1 MSDELDKRVVRMEF
15 DNSKFEK
22 NVKQSQETLKK
33 LDEQLEFKDGSKGIE
48 KVEASLSHFQIV
60 SFAVI
65 NRVTNKII
73 DLGVNFVKALSVD
86 NISAGWTKFGQK
98 TTSVATLAAQ
108 KIKIAGK
115 EIEDAG
121 EKMKVINDQL
131 DKLNFFSDETSYNF
145 TDMIDNIGKFTAAG
159 RSLDESVN
167 AMMGIAN
174 WAALSGQNA
183 SVASRAMYQLSQAL
197 GKGYVQ
203 LIDWRSIGTA
213 NMDTQEFR
221 ETVLQ
226 TAVDIGELTKAGN
239 EFITKTGKKFTLEQF
254 TESLSSK
261 WFTNDVL
268 LKTLSKYSSA
278 VQDVYEIASKEGIS
292 ATEVLEKYGDQFDKF
307 GIKAFKAAQEAR
319 TFTDVINAT
328 KDAVSTGWMTT
339 AEQIFGGYEDAKNL
353 WTELANELYGIFA
366 EGGNFRNEVL
376 NLWNTLEG
384 RKDIFGEHGSSNQGA
399 FWNIYDAIIAIKDLI
414 KDAWSGVFNSS
425 DFTSE
430 TERAQDLASK
440 LKEITSQI
448 REITSRVLNNIRNN
462 IELKAVLSGLAN
474 TVGIL
479 VSLLKAAYFAISP
492 IVYAAKDLAKYLFNR
507 IAAFGLNMKKV
518 QSVTENINRVAS
530 KLYYSISNIIEYIN
544 PTGILDSVI
553 DTLSGILQELSKFDI
568 INAIADWVKDFI
580 DAMKSAGGNSES
592 VQNILGGLAS
602 IIRVIGKLVIEVTK
616 IISKYVL
623 PIASIII
630 DTVSKVAGFLS
641 GLLVTILGFVGDFI
655 TQLSNLIL
663 GKSSEFGELGNDIK
677 NFVTDML
684 ARLKKLSPVLKSIV
698 SITKTFVDLILLL
711 PKAIDKLF
719 VNFTG
724 KTFGENIV
732 AFFDNLAKSISNLY
746 NKIQNGIGG
755 KGSNNLFDPIINL
768 ANGIK
773 SFLKGLWSI
782 LSGIISLTGTI
793 IGAVGKI
800 LSGIGSVLQDI
811 SKFANGVELKQTT
824 KALLTIVTILAT
836 ITAIGWIIY
845 SLFYGIKSLLAP
857 VQYVMENV
865 GDTIYNLGK
874 AMKNKSIADII
885 NSIGEFLKSI
895 AFLMLSLS
903 ASIAVIAAIP
913 ENGFIRGVVTIG
925 VFSVII
931 SALAITLTVLS
942 AKLKTLQLAQKT
954 LVKTAK
960 TFTGHSA
967 TQSYTTMSEVA
978 RVLMSIGLAIVEFAI
993 AVKIIASLNI
1003 NESWSAAGMLTLF
1016 MIAISVIAI
1025 ELVKHAPKEKDAKAL
1040 AKNTSVLKKMIKL
1053 IGTMAF
1059 SLMIISKSIAKLAS
1073 VDTTKMW
1080 NAFAAMGLTIVL
1092 ISAFVIELAK
1102 VSKTKKG
1109 ESTANFKGVA
1119 SIFLAI
1125 SVLALSILKFVKN
1138 VSGMDEGKLWYGIG
1152 VLSAI
1157 LTILAVFV
1165 GLIELVTVLTSKL
1178 NKKGSKLEGLVTVTY
1193 TQYDGIAAMFAS
1205 MSVLL
1210 LSISSTLSILSNIG
1224 DHAKLWSSVGAIST
1238 LLIAFAAMIAI
1249 ISKFSTAQKT
1259 LEQSLDKTKSN
1270 KLGKKFKGAF
1280 NKSTNGTDWSGVTG
1294 FILGMSSALLIISG
1308 ALSKMDKLDPD
1319 KMKSSVL
1326 AIIVLMGAFV
1336 VAIKSMVNVSDKSK
1350 NFKAKELNKL
1360 MIVMSIV
1367 LWSIAGVISVLGKM
1381 DIATVWSS
1389 VGAIVLI
1396 LDTLAVVIS
1405 IISKFGTSGKKAEA
1419 NMAQL
1424 VILTFSMVMFVN
1436 ALSTLKDVPW
1446 QTILAA
1452 SGGLIAVL
1460 MAIAGVITI
1469 ISKFG
1474 TSGKK
1479 AEANMAQLA
1488 ILTGTMTLFMLSLST
1503 LKDIPWQTI
1512 LAASGGLIAV
1522 LMAITGVIAIISKFG
1537 TSGKKAKS
1545 NMAQLAILTGT
1556 MTLFM
1561 LSLSTLKDI
1570 PWQTI
1575 LAAAG
1580 AVSVVLYALVGAVA
1594 LMSMIKVEPT
1604 SMLAFAAAI
1613 LVLSASLIP
1622 FAVAM
1627 QLLQIVGWSSIGKGA
1642 IILAGGLTLLVA
1654 AAKIMGPAVVNLLAV
1669 SAAVIMLGAGLLMA
1683 SMALTGFAAN
1693 LGISMEE
1700 IVANSELIGTAL
1712 QNIGPMLVDALFSGF
1727 IELFSKLGELI
1738 PKIENIVIELINSL
1752 VNIFSNE
1759 ATLKLPESIMTLVDS
1774 CIEALNN
1781 RIPKILESVKNIA
1794 KTILQW
1800 LKDNIVWIAND
1811 TITVL
1816 LKIIDT
1822 ITSRMDEI
1830 TTSLVNFLTKLT
1842 KDLFDKIWP
1851 VIKLIVDKII
1861 EILPE
1866 LFKQLL
1872 NLVTVVSKFVL
1883 VFIGY
1888 VIKMVIASL
1897 GTLAKLMFDLLAGI
1911 ILLVVEVFKGLTRV
1925 IFAALR
1931 YMAYTVVDLIG
1942 DVLEALLK
1950 DIPTFVKSIGGKII
1964 AAVLSTLSD
1973 MVRDIPILKVLS
1985 GPLDDA
1991 AKNLSNNAR
2000 LNTEGIL
2007 QNVYDELDSARRGIS
2022 GVVTNITSRVGEDVT
2037 QGISDINA
2045 AMASSMEELTG
2056 TAKKGG
2062 ENAGNATSEG
2072 YRDALEI
2079 HSPSKVFARLGG
2091 YVVDGL
2097 TNGLNDNTGAIRN
2110 SAISMMNDTVTAAKS
2125 VIDNANMD
2133 DDIVIRPVMDLSNIQ
2148 SGVSNISSLMSN
2160 VNGTEVSMSG
2170 RLASSIT
2177 KDNKRASKHA
2187 SENKNGTIINNGGD
2201 TYNPTF
2207 NITSNDPEAVAREVD
2222 IRMQRMRMQS
2232 SLAKGG
2238 AR

>member
-60 SFAVI
+60 AFAVI

-115 EIEDAG
+115 EIEDTG

-203 LIDWRSIGTA
+203 LIDWRSVGTA

-448 REITSRVLNNIRNN
+448 RDITSKVLNNIRNN
-462 IELKAVLSGLAN
+462 IELKAVLSGLTN

-530 KLYYSISNIIEYIN
+530 KLYYSISNIVEYIN

-568 INAIADWVKDFI
+568 INAIANWVKDFI
-580 DAMKSAGGNSES
+580 DAMKSAGGTSES

-663 GKSSEFGELGNDIK
+663 GKSSEFGELGDDIK
-677 NFVTDML
+677 NFATDML

-732 AFFDNLAKSISNLY
+732 AFFDNLSKSISNLY
-746 NKIQNGIGG
+746 NKIQNGISG

-768 ANGIK
+768 ANGI
-773 SFLKGLWSI
+773 SSLLKGLWSI

-800 LSGIGSVLQDI
+800 LSGIGGVLQDI

-874 AMKNKSIADII
+874 AMRNKSIADII

-895 AFLMLSLS
+895 AFLMLSFS
-903 ASIAVIAAIP
+903 ASIAIIAAIP
-913 ENGFIRGVVTIG
+913 ADGFTRGVTTISIFA
-925 VFSVII
+925 VFI

-942 AKLKTLQLAQKT
+942 AKLKTLQIAQKT

-960 TFTGHSA
+960 TFTGHSY
-967 TQSYTTMSEVA
+967 TQSYTTISEVA

-1003 NESWSAAGMLTLF
+1003 TEAWSAAGMLTLF

-1025 ELVKHAPKEKDAKAL
+1025 ELVKHAPKEKDAKAM

-1059 SLMIISKSIAKLAS
+1059 SLMIISKSISKLAS
-1073 VDTTKMW
+1073 VDTMKMW
-1080 NAFAAMGLTIVL
+1080 NAFAAMGLIIVL
-1092 ISAFVIELAK
+1092 ISVFVIALAK

-1109 ESTANFKGVA
+1109 EGAPNFKGVA

-1125 SVLALSILKFVKN
+1125 SVLALSILTFVKN

-1210 LSISSTLSILSNIG
+1210 LSIASTLSILSNIG

-1249 ISKFSTAQKT
+1249 ISKFSIAQKT

-1280 NKSTNGTDWSGVTG
+1280 NKSTNGTDWSGITG

-1319 KMKSSVL
+1319 KMKTSVL

-1336 VAIKSMVNVSDKSK
+1336 FAIKSMVKLSDKSK

-1360 MIVMSIV
+1360 MIIMSMV
-1367 LWSIAGVISVLGKM
+1367 LWSIAGVIATLGKM
-1381 DIATVWSS
+1381 DITTVWSS
-1389 VGAIVLI
+1389 VGAVVLI
-1396 LDTLAVVIS
+1396 LGALAGVIS
-1405 IISKFGTSGKKAEA
+1405 LISKFGTSGKKAEA

-1436 ALSTLKDVPW
+1436 ALSNLKEVSW

-1460 MAIAGVITI
+1460 MAIAGVI
-1469 ISKFG
+1469 
-1474 TSGKK
+1474 
-1479 AEANMAQLA
+1479 
-1488 ILTGTMTLFMLSLST
+1488 
-1503 LKDIPWQTI
+1503 
-1512 LAASGGLIAV
+1512 
-1522 LMAITGVIAIISKFG
+1522 AIISKFG
-1537 TSGKKAKS
+1537 TSGKKANA

-1622 FAVAM
+1622 LAIAM
-1627 QLLQIVGWSSIGKGA
+1627 QLLQTVGWSSIGKGA

-1669 SAAVIMLGAGLLMA
+1669 SAAVVMLGAGLLMA
-1683 SMALTGFAAN
+1683 SMALTGFSAN

-1700 IVANSELIGTAL
+1700 IVANSELIGAAL

-1759 ATLKLPESIMTLVDS
+1759 ATLKLPESIMMLVDS

-1781 RIPKILESVKNIA
+1781 RMPKILESVKNIA

-1800 LKDNIVWIAND
+1800 LKDNIAWIAND

-1816 LKIIDT
+1816 LKIVDT

-1842 KDLFDKIWP
+1842 IALFDKIWP

-1866 LFKQLL
+1866 LSKQLL
-1872 NLVTVVSKFVL
+1872 KLVTVVSKFVL

-2097 TNGLNDNTGAIRN
+2097 TNGLNDNTGAVRN

-2160 VNGTEVSMSG
+2160 VNGTKVSMSG

-2177 KDNKRASKHA
+2177 KDNKRASKRA
-2187 SENKNGTIINNGGD
+2187 SESNSGTTINNGGD

>member
-60 SFAVI
+60 AFAVI

-73 DLGVNFVKALSVD
+73 DLGANFVKALSVD

-319 TFTDVINAT
+319 TLTDVINST

-530 KLYYSISNIIEYIN
+530 KLYYSISNIVEYIN
-544 PTGILDSVI
+544 PTVILDSVI

-684 ARLKKLSPVLKSIV
+684 SRLKKLSPVLKSIV

-724 KTFGENIV
+724 KTFGENII
-732 AFFDNLAKSISNLY
+732 AFFDNLSKSISNLY

-755 KGSNNLFDPIINL
+755 KGSDNLFDPIINL
-768 ANGIK
+768 ANGI
-773 SFLKGLWSI
+773 SNFLKGIWSI

-800 LSGIGSVLQDI
+800 LSGIGGVLQDI

-857 VQYVMENV
+857 VQYVMESV

-885 NSIGEFLKSI
+885 NSVGEFLKSI

-913 ENGFIRGVVTIG
+913 ENGFTRGVTTIALFV
-925 VFSVII
+925 VFI
-931 SALAITLTVLS
+931 SALAVTLTVLS
-942 AKLKTLQLAQKT
+942 AKLKTLQFAQKT

-967 TQSYTTMSEVA
+967 TQSYTTISEVA

-1003 NESWSAAGMLTLF
+1003 TESWSAAGMLALF
-1016 MIAISVIAI
+1016 MIAISIIAI

-1080 NAFAAMGLTIVL
+1080 SAFGVMALTIVL
-1092 ISAFVIELAK
+1092 ISVFVIALAK

-1109 ESTANFKGVA
+1109 EGAVNFKGVA

-1210 LSISSTLSILSNIG
+1210 LSIASTLSILSNIG

-1249 ISKFSTAQKT
+1249 ISKFSIAQKT

-1280 NKSTNGTDWSGVTG
+1280 NKSTNGTDWSGITG

-1319 KMKSSVL
+1319 KMKSSVI

-1336 VAIKSMVNVSDKSK
+1336 IAIKSMVKLSDKSK

-1360 MIVMSIV
+1360 MIVMSMV

-1381 DIATVWSS
+1381 DITTVWSS
-1389 VGAIVLI
+1389 VGAVVLI
-1396 LDTLAVVIS
+1396 LGALATVIS
-1405 IISKFGTSGKKAEA
+1405 VISKFGTSGKKAEA

-1436 ALSTLKDVPW
+1436 ALSNLEDISW

-1460 MAIAGVITI
+1460 MTLAGVISI

-1479 AEANMAQLA
+1479 ANANMAQLA

-1512 LAASGGLIAV
+1512 LS
-1522 LMAITGVIAIISKFG
+1522 
-1537 TSGKKAKS
+1537 
-1545 NMAQLAILTGT
+1545 
-1556 MTLFM
+1556 
-1561 LSLSTLKDI
+1561 
-1570 PWQTI
+1570 
-1575 LAAAG
+1575 AAG
-1580 AVSVVLYALVGAVA
+1580 AVTVVLYALVGAVA

-1622 FAVAM
+1622 LAVAM
-1627 QLLQIVGWSSIGKGA
+1627 QLLQMIGWSSIGKGA
-1642 IILAGGLTLLVA
+1642 VILAGGLTLLVA

-1693 LGISMEE
+1693 IGISMEE
-1700 IVANSELIGTAL
+1700 IVANSELIGAAL

-1727 IELFSKLGELI
+1727 IELFSKLSELI
-1738 PKIENIVIELINSL
+1738 PQIENIVIELINSL
-1752 VNIFSNE
+1752 VNILSNE

-1774 CIEALNN
+1774 CIEALDN
-1781 RIPKILESVKNIA
+1781 RMPKILESVKNIA

-1816 LKIIDT
+1816 LKIVDT

-1830 TTSLVNFLTKLT
+1830 TTSLVNFLKKLT
-1842 KDLFDKIWP
+1842 KDLFDKIGP

-1866 LFKQLL
+1866 LSKQLL
-1872 NLVTVVSKFVL
+1872 RLVTVVGQFVL

-1897 GTLAKLMFDLLAGI
+1897 GTLAKLMLDLLAGI

-2097 TNGLNDNTGAIRN
+2097 TNGLNDNTGSIRN

-2160 VNGTEVSMSG
+2160 VNGTEMSMTG
-2170 RLASSIT
+2170 KLASSIT
-2177 KDNKRASKHA
+2177 KDNKRASKRA
-2187 SENKNGTIINNGGD
+2187 SESNSGTTINNGGD
-2201 TYNPTF
+2201 TYNPIF

>member
-60 SFAVI
+60 AFAVI

-73 DLGVNFVKALSVD
+73 DLGANFVKALSVD

-115 EIEDAG
+115 EIEDTG

-530 KLYYSISNIIEYIN
+530 KLYYSINNIVEYIN

-663 GKSSEFGELGNDIK
+663 GKSSEFGELGDNIK

-698 SITKTFVDLILLL
+698 DITKTFVDLILLL

-768 ANGIK
+768 ANGIS

-782 LSGIISLTGTI
+782 LSGIMSLTGTI

-800 LSGIGSVLQDI
+800 LSGIGGVLQDI

-885 NSIGEFLKSI
+885 NSIGDFLKSI

-913 ENGFIRGVVTIG
+913 ENGFTRGVITIG

-1003 NESWSAAGMLTLF
+1003 TESWSAAGMLTLF

-1073 VDTTKMW
+1073 VDTMKMW
-1080 NAFAAMGLTIVL
+1080 NAFAAMGLIIVL
-1092 ISAFVIELAK
+1092 ISAFVIGLAK

-1109 ESTANFKGVA
+1109 EGAANFKGVA

-1224 DHAKLWSSVGAIST
+1224 DHGKLWSSVGAISA

-1294 FILGMSSALLIISG
+1294 FILGMSSALLIISS

-1319 KMKSSVL
+1319 KMKSSVI

-1336 VAIKSMVNVSDKSK
+1336 IAIKSMVKLSDKSK

-1360 MIVMSIV
+1360 MIVMSMV

-1381 DIATVWSS
+1381 DITTVWSS
-1389 VGAIVLI
+1389 VGAVVLI
-1396 LDTLAVVIS
+1396 LGALATVIS

-1436 ALSTLKDVPW
+1436 ALSNLKEVSW

-1460 MAIAGVITI
+1460 MAIAGVI
-1469 ISKFG
+1469 
-1474 TSGKK
+1474 
-1479 AEANMAQLA
+1479 
-1488 ILTGTMTLFMLSLST
+1488 
-1503 LKDIPWQTI
+1503 
-1512 LAASGGLIAV
+1512 
-1522 LMAITGVIAIISKFG
+1522 AIISKFG
-1537 TSGKKAKS
+1537 TSGKKAQS

-1580 AVSVVLYALVGAVA
+1580 AVTVVLYALVGAVA

-1622 FAVAM
+1622 LAVAM
-1627 QLLQIVGWSSIGKGA
+1627 QLLQMIGWSSIGKGA
-1642 IILAGGLTLLVA
+1642 VILAGGLTLLVA

-1669 SAAVIMLGAGLLMA
+1669 SAAVIMLGSGLLMA
-1683 SMALTGFAAN
+1683 AIALTGFAAN

-1700 IVANSELIGTAL
+1700 IVANSELIGAAL
-1712 QNIGPMLVDALFSGF
+1712 QNIGPMLVDALFNGF
-1727 IELFSKLGELI
+1727 IELFNKLGELI
-1738 PKIENIVIELINSL
+1738 PQIENVVIELINSL
-1752 VNIFSNE
+1752 VNIFSND
-1759 ATLKLPESIMTLVDS
+1759 ATLKLPESIMTLIDS
-1774 CIEALNN
+1774 CIEALDN
-1781 RIPKILESVKNIA
+1781 RMPKILESVKNIA

-1830 TTSLVNFLTKLT
+1830 TTSLVNFLKKLT
-1842 KDLFDKIWP
+1842 KDLFDKIGP

-1861 EILPE
+1861 ENLPE
-1866 LFKQLL
+1866 LSKQLL
-1872 NLVTVVSKFVL
+1872 RLVTVVGQFVL

-1897 GTLAKLMFDLLAGI
+1897 GTLAKLMLDLLAGI
-1911 ILLVVEVFKGLTRV
+1911 ILLAVEVFKGLTRV

-2045 AMASSMEELTG
+2045 AMVSSMEELTG

-2097 TNGLNDNTGAIRN
+2097 TNGLNDNTGAVRN

-2160 VNGTEVSMSG
+2160 VNGTEMSMTG
-2170 RLASSIT
+2170 KLASSIT
-2177 KDNKRASKHA
+2177 RDNKRASKRA

>member
-60 SFAVI
+60 AFAVI

-800 LSGIGSVLQDI
+800 LSGIGGVLQDI

-993 AVKIIASLNI
+993 AVKIIASLNMT
-1003 NESWSAAGMLTLF
+1003 ESWSAAGMLTLF

-1102 VSKTKKG
+1102 VSKSKKG

-1336 VAIKSMVNVSDKSK
+1336 IAIKSMVKVSDNSK

-1360 MIVMSIV
+1360 MIVMSMV
-1367 LWSIAGVISVLGKM
+1367 LWSIAGVISILGKM

-1479 AEANMAQLA
+1479 AEA
-1488 ILTGTMTLFMLSLST
+1488 
-1503 LKDIPWQTI
+1503 
-1512 LAASGGLIAV
+1512 
-1522 LMAITGVIAIISKFG
+1522 
-1537 TSGKKAKS
+1537 

-1781 RIPKILESVKNIA
+1781 RMPKILESVKNIA

-1830 TTSLVNFLTKLT
+1830 TNSLVNFLTKLT
-1842 KDLFDKIWP
+1842 IALFDKIGP

-1861 EILPE
+1861 EMLPE

-1872 NLVTVVSKFVL
+1872 RLVTVVSKFVL

-1897 GTLAKLMFDLLAGI
+1897 GTLAKLIFDLLAGI
-1911 ILLVVEVFKGLTRV
+1911 ILLVVEVFKGLTRI

-1931 YMAYTVVDLIG
+1931 YMAYTIVDLIG

-2097 TNGLNDNTGAIRN
+2097 TNGLNDNTGAVRN

>member
-60 SFAVI
+60 AFTVI
-65 NRVTNKII
+65 NRITNKII
-73 DLGVNFVKALSVD
+73 DLGTNFVKALSVD

-108 KIKIAGK
+108 KIKMSGK
-115 EIEDAG
+115 VIEDTSK
-121 EKMKVINDQL
+121 KMEVINDQL

-530 KLYYSISNIIEYIN
+530 KLYYSISNIVEYIN

-553 DTLSGILQELSKFDI
+553 DTLSVILQELSKFDI
-568 INAIADWVKDFI
+568 INAISDWVKDFI
-580 DAMKSAGGNSES
+580 DAMKSAGGTSES

-663 GKSSEFGELGNDIK
+663 GKSSEFGELGDDIK
-677 NFVTDML
+677 NFATDML

-755 KGSNNLFDPIINL
+755 KGSDNLFDPIINL
-768 ANGIK
+768 ANGIS
-773 SFLKGLWSI
+773 SFLKGIWSI

-800 LSGIGSVLQDI
+800 LSGIGGVLQDI

-895 AFLMLSLS
+895 AFLMLSFS
-903 ASIAVIAAIP
+903 ASIAIIAAIP
-913 ENGFIRGVVTIG
+913 VDGFTRGVTTISIFA
-925 VFSVII
+925 VFI

-942 AKLKTLQLAQKT
+942 AKLKTLQIAQKT

-960 TFTGHSA
+960 TFTGHSS
-967 TQSYTTMSEVA
+967 TQSYTTISEVA

-1003 NESWSAAGMLTLF
+1003 TEAWSAAGMLTLF
-1016 MIAISVIAI
+1016 MIAVSVIAI

-1080 NAFAAMGLTIVL
+1080 SAFGVMALTIVL
-1092 ISAFVIELAK
+1092 ISGFVIALAK

-1109 ESTANFKGVA
+1109 ESAPNFKGVA

-1125 SVLALSILKFVKN
+1125 SVLALSIFTFVKN

-1249 ISKFSTAQKT
+1249 ISKFSIAQKT

-1280 NKSTNGTDWSGVTG
+1280 NKSTNGTDWSGITG

-1319 KMKSSVL
+1319 KMKTSVL

-1336 VAIKSMVNVSDKSK
+1336 IAIKSMVKLSDKSK

-1360 MIVMSIV
+1360 MIVMSMV

-1389 VGAIVLI
+1389 VGAVVLI
-1396 LDTLAVVIS
+1396 LDALAVVIS

-1424 VILTFSMVMFVN
+1424 VILTVSIVMFVN
-1436 ALSTLKDVPW
+1436 ALSTLKDV
-1446 QTILAA
+1446 
-1452 SGGLIAVL
+1452 S
-1460 MAIAGVITI
+1460 
-1469 ISKFG
+1469 
-1474 TSGKK
+1474 
-1479 AEANMAQLA
+1479 
-1488 ILTGTMTLFMLSLST
+1488 
-1503 LKDIPWQTI
+1503 WQTI

-1537 TSGKKAKS
+1537 TSGKKAES

-1712 QNIGPMLVDALFSGF
+1712 QNIGPMLVDALFNGF
-1727 IELFSKLGELI
+1727 IELFNKLGELI
-1738 PKIENIVIELINSL
+1738 PQIENIVIELINYL

-1759 ATLKLPESIMTLVDS
+1759 ATLKLPESIMTLIDS

-1781 RIPKILESVKNIA
+1781 RMPKILESVKNIA
-1794 KTILQW
+1794 KTVLQW

-1830 TTSLVNFLTKLT
+1830 TNSLVNFLTKLT
-1842 KDLFDKIWP
+1842 IALFDKIGP

-1866 LFKQLL
+1866 LSKQLL

-2097 TNGLNDNTGAIRN
+2097 TNGLNDNTGAVRN

>member
-60 SFAVI
+60 AFAVI

-292 ATEVLEKYGDQFDKF
+292 ASEVLEKYGDQFDKF

-530 KLYYSISNIIEYIN
+530 KLYYSISNIVEYIN

-698 SITKTFVDLILLL
+698 SITKTFVDLIMLL

-768 ANGIK
+768 ANGIS

-800 LSGIGSVLQDI
+800 LSGIGGVLQDI

-885 NSIGEFLKSI
+885 NSIGDFLKSI

-913 ENGFIRGVVTIG
+913 ENGFTRGVTTISIFT
-925 VFSVII
+925 VFI

-942 AKLKTLQLAQKT
+942 AKLKTLQIAQKT

-967 TQSYTTMSEVA
+967 TQSYTTISEVA

-1003 NESWSAAGMLTLF
+1003 TESWSAAGMLTLF
-1016 MIAISVIAI
+1016 MIAVSVIAI

-1073 VDTTKMW
+1073 VDTMKMW
-1080 NAFAAMGLTIVL
+1080 NAFAAMGLIIVL
-1092 ISAFVIELAK
+1092 ISAFVIGLAK

-1109 ESTANFKGVA
+1109 EGAANFKGVA

-1224 DHAKLWSSVGAIST
+1224 DHGKLWSSVGAISA

-1249 ISKFSTAQKT
+1249 ISKFSIAQKT

-1319 KMKSSVL
+1319 KMKSSVI

-1336 VAIKSMVNVSDKSK
+1336 IAIKSMVKLSDKSK

-1360 MIVMSIV
+1360 MIVMSMV

-1381 DIATVWSS
+1381 DITTVWSS
-1389 VGAIVLI
+1389 VGAVVLI
-1396 LDTLAVVIS
+1396 LGALATVIS
-1405 IISKFGTSGKKAEA
+1405 VISKFGTSGKKAEA

-1436 ALSTLKDVPW
+1436 ALSNLEDISW

-1460 MAIAGVITI
+1460 MAIAGVI
-1469 ISKFG
+1469 
-1474 TSGKK
+1474 
-1479 AEANMAQLA
+1479 
-1488 ILTGTMTLFMLSLST
+1488 
-1503 LKDIPWQTI
+1503 
-1512 LAASGGLIAV
+1512 
-1522 LMAITGVIAIISKFG
+1522 AIISKFG
-1537 TSGKKAKS
+1537 TSGKKANA

-1604 SMLAFAAAI
+1604 SMLAFAASI
-1613 LVLSASLIP
+1613 LILSASLIP
-1622 FAVAM
+1622 LAVAM
-1627 QLLQIVGWSSIGKGA
+1627 QLLQMIGWSSIGKGA
-1642 IILAGGLTLLVA
+1642 VILAGGLTLLVA

-1700 IVANSELIGTAL
+1700 IVANSELIGAAL

-1727 IELFSKLGELI
+1727 IELFNKLGELI
-1738 PKIENIVIELINSL
+1738 PQIENIVIELINSL
-1752 VNIFSNE
+1752 DNILSNE
-1759 ATLKLPESIMTLVDS
+1759 ATLKLPESIMTLIDS

-1781 RIPKILESVKNIA
+1781 RMPKILESVKNIA

-1800 LKDNIVWIAND
+1800 LKDNIVWITND
-1811 TITVL
+1811 IITVL

-1830 TTSLVNFLTKLT
+1830 TTSLVNFLKKLT
-1842 KDLFDKIWP
+1842 KDLFDKIGP

-1861 EILPE
+1861 ENLPE
-1866 LFKQLL
+1866 LSKQLL
-1872 NLVTVVSKFVL
+1872 RLVTVVGQFVL
-1883 VFIGY
+1883 LFIGY

-1897 GTLAKLMFDLLAGI
+1897 GTLAKLMLDLLAGI
-1911 ILLVVEVFKGLTRV
+1911 ILLAVEVFKGLTRV

-2097 TNGLNDNTGAIRN
+2097 TNGLNDNTGAVRN

-2160 VNGTEVSMSG
+2160 VNGTKVSMSG

-2177 KDNKRASKHA
+2177 KDNKRASKRA
-2187 SENKNGTIINNGGD
+2187 SESNSGTTINNGGD

>member
-60 SFAVI
+60 AFAVI

-115 EIEDAG
+115 EIEEAG

-479 VSLLKAAYFAISP
+479 VSLLKAVYFAISP

-518 QSVTENINRVAS
+518 QNVTENINRVAS
-530 KLYYSISNIIEYIN
+530 KLYYSISNIVEYIN

-580 DAMKSAGGNSES
+580 DAMKSARGTSES

-623 PIASIII
+623 PITSIII

-663 GKSSEFGELGNDIK
+663 GKSSEFGELGDDIK
-677 NFVTDML
+677 NFATDML
-684 ARLKKLSPVLKSIV
+684 SRLKKLSPVLKSIV
-698 SITKTFVDLILLL
+698 DITKTFVDLILLL

-755 KGSNNLFDPIINL
+755 KGSDNLFDPIINL
-768 ANGIK
+768 ANGIS

-925 VFSVII
+925 VFSAII

-1003 NESWSAAGMLTLF
+1003 TESWSAAGMLTLF

-1073 VDTTKMW
+1073 VDTMKMW

-1308 ALSKMDKLDPD
+1308 ALSKIDKLDPD

-1360 MIVMSIV
+1360 MIVMSMV

-1436 ALSTLKDVPW
+1436 ALSTLKDVSW

-1460 MAIAGVITI
+1460 MAIAGVIAI

-1479 AEANMAQLA
+1479 TNANMAQLA
-1488 ILTGTMTLFMLSLST
+1488 ILTGT
-1503 LKDIPWQTI
+1503 I
-1512 LAASGGLIAV
+1512 
-1522 LMAITGVIAIISKFG
+1522 
-1537 TSGKKAKS
+1537 
-1545 NMAQLAILTGT
+1545 
-1556 MTLFM
+1556 TLFM

-1627 QLLQIVGWSSIGKGA
+1627 QLLQIVEWSSIGKGA

-1738 PKIENIVIELINSL
+1738 PQIENIVIELINSL

-1781 RIPKILESVKNIA
+1781 RMPKILESVKNIA

-1830 TTSLVNFLTKLT
+1830 TNSLVKFLTKLT
-1842 KDLFDKIWP
+1842 IALFDKIWP

-1861 EILPE
+1861 EMLPE

-1872 NLVTVVSKFVL
+1872 SLVTVVSKFVL

-2097 TNGLNDNTGAIRN
+2097 TNGLNDNTGAVRN

>member
-60 SFAVI
+60 AFTVI
-65 NRVTNKII
+65 NRITNKII
-73 DLGVNFVKALSVD
+73 DLGANFVKALSVD

-414 KDAWSGVFNSS
+414 KDAWSSVFNSS

-530 KLYYSISNIIEYIN
+530 KLYYSISNIVEYIN

-568 INAIADWVKDFI
+568 INAITDWVKDFI
-580 DAMKSAGGNSES
+580 DAMKSAGGTSES

-630 DTVSKVAGFLS
+630 DTVSKVAGFIS

-663 GKSSEFGELGNDIK
+663 GKSSEFGELGDDIK

-755 KGSNNLFDPIINL
+755 KGSDNLFDPIINL
-768 ANGIK
+768 ANGIS

-885 NSIGEFLKSI
+885 NSIGDFLKSI

-903 ASIAVIAAIP
+903 ASIAIIAAIP

-967 TQSYTTMSEVA
+967 TQSYTTISEVA

-1073 VDTTKMW
+1073 VDTAKMW

-1092 ISAFVIELAK
+1092 ISAFVIGLAK

-1210 LSISSTLSILSNIG
+1210 LSITSTLSILSNIG
-1224 DHAKLWSSVGAIST
+1224 DHSKLWSSVGAISA

-1294 FILGMSSALLIISG
+1294 FILGMSSALLIISS

-1336 VAIKSMVNVSDKSK
+1336 VAIKSMVKLSDKSK

-1360 MIVMSIV
+1360 MIVMSMV

-1396 LDTLAVVIS
+1396 LDTLAAVIS

-1436 ALSTLKDVPW
+1436 ALSTLKDVSW

-1460 MAIAGVITI
+1460 MT
-1469 ISKFG
+1469 
-1474 TSGKK
+1474 
-1479 AEANMAQLA
+1479 LA
-1488 ILTGTMTLFMLSLST
+1488 
-1503 LKDIPWQTI
+1503 
-1512 LAASGGLIAV
+1512 
-1522 LMAITGVIAIISKFG
+1522 GVIAIISKFG
-1537 TSGKKAKS
+1537 TSGKKANA

-1669 SAAVIMLGAGLLMA
+1669 SAAVVMLGAGLLMA

-1712 QNIGPMLVDALFSGF
+1712 QNIGPMLVDALFNGF

-1738 PKIENIVIELINSL
+1738 PQIENIVIELINSL

-1781 RIPKILESVKNIA
+1781 RMPKILESVKNIA
-1794 KTILQW
+1794 KNILQW

-1842 KDLFDKIWP
+1842 IALFDKIGP

-1861 EILPE
+1861 EMLPE

-1872 NLVTVVSKFVL
+1872 SLVTVVSKFVL

-2097 TNGLNDNTGAIRN
+2097 TNGLNDNTGAVRN

>member
-60 SFAVI
+60 AFTVI
-65 NRVTNKII
+65 NRITNKII
-73 DLGVNFVKALSVD
+73 DLGANFVKALSVD

-115 EIEDAG
+115 EIEDAS

-518 QSVTENINRVAS
+518 QSVTENINRVAL
-530 KLYYSISNIIEYIN
+530 KLYYSISNIVEYIN
-544 PTGILDSVI
+544 PTGILDSII

-663 GKSSEFGELGNDIK
+663 GKSSEFGELGDDIK

-698 SITKTFVDLILLL
+698 DITKTFVDLILLL

-768 ANGIK
+768 ANGIS

-800 LSGIGSVLQDI
+800 LSGIGGVLQDI

-895 AFLMLSLS
+895 AFLMLSFS
-903 ASIAVIAAIP
+903 ASIAIIAAIP
-913 ENGFIRGVVTIG
+913 VDGFTRGVTTISIFA
-925 VFSVII
+925 VFI

-942 AKLKTLQLAQKT
+942 AKLKTLQIAQKT

-960 TFTGHSA
+960 TFTGHSS
-967 TQSYTTMSEVA
+967 TQSYTTISEVA
-978 RVLMSIGLAIVEFAI
+978 RVLMSIGLAIVQFAI

-1003 NESWSAAGMLTLF
+1003 TEAWSAAGMLTLF
-1016 MIAISVIAI
+1016 MIAVSVIAI

-1080 NAFAAMGLTIVL
+1080 SAFGVMALTIVL
-1092 ISAFVIELAK
+1092 ISGFVIALAK

-1109 ESTANFKGVA
+1109 EGAPNFKGVA

-1319 KMKSSVL
+1319 KMKTSVL

-1336 VAIKSMVNVSDKSK
+1336 IAIKSMVKLSDKSK

-1360 MIVMSIV
+1360 MIVMSMV

-1389 VGAIVLI
+1389 VGAVVLI
-1396 LDTLAVVIS
+1396 LGALATVIS
-1405 IISKFGTSGKKAEA
+1405 VISKFGTSGKKAEA

-1436 ALSTLKDVPW
+1436 ALSTLENVSW

-1460 MAIAGVITI
+1460 MAIAGVI
-1469 ISKFG
+1469 
-1474 TSGKK
+1474 
-1479 AEANMAQLA
+1479 
-1488 ILTGTMTLFMLSLST
+1488 
-1503 LKDIPWQTI
+1503 
-1512 LAASGGLIAV
+1512 
-1522 LMAITGVIAIISKFG
+1522 AIISKFG
-1537 TSGKKAKS
+1537 TSGKKAQS

-1580 AVSVVLYALVGAVA
+1580 AVTVVLYALVGAVA

-1613 LVLSASLIP
+1613 LVLSTSLIP
-1622 FAVAM
+1622 LAVAM
-1627 QLLQIVGWSSIGKGA
+1627 QLLQTIGWSSIGKGA
-1642 IILAGGLTLLVA
+1642 VILAGGLTLLVA

-1727 IELFSKLGELI
+1727 IELFNKLGELI
-1738 PKIENIVIELINSL
+1738 PQIENIVIELINSL
-1752 VNIFSNE
+1752 DNILSNE
-1759 ATLKLPESIMTLVDS
+1759 ATLKLPESIMTLIDS
-1774 CIEALNN
+1774 CIEALKN
-1781 RIPKILESVKNIA
+1781 RMPKILESVKNIS

-1800 LKDNIVWIAND
+1800 LKDNIAWIAND
-1811 TITVL
+1811 IITVL

-1830 TTSLVNFLTKLT
+1830 TTSLVNFLKKLT
-1842 KDLFDKIWP
+1842 KDLFDKIGS

-1861 EILPE
+1861 ENLPE
-1866 LFKQLL
+1866 LSKQLL
-1872 NLVTVVSKFVL
+1872 RLVTVVGQFVL
-1883 VFIGY
+1883 LFIGY

-1897 GTLAKLMFDLLAGI
+1897 GTLAKLMLDLLAGI

-2097 TNGLNDNTGAIRN
+2097 TNGLNDNTGAVRN

-2160 VNGTEVSMSG
+2160 VNGTKVSMSG

-2177 KDNKRASKHA
+2177 KDNKRASKRA
-2187 SENKNGTIINNGGD
+2187 SESNSGTTINNGGD

>member
-60 SFAVI
+60 AFAVI

-479 VSLLKAAYFAISP
+479 VSLLKAVYFAISP

-518 QSVTENINRVAS
+518 QNVTENINRVAS
-530 KLYYSISNIIEYIN
+530 KLYYSISNIVEYIN

-580 DAMKSAGGNSES
+580 DAMKSARGTSES

-623 PIASIII
+623 PITSIII

-663 GKSSEFGELGNDIK
+663 GKSSEFGELGDDIK
-677 NFVTDML
+677 NFATDML
-684 ARLKKLSPVLKSIV
+684 SRLKKLSPVLKSIV
-698 SITKTFVDLILLL
+698 DITKTFVDLILLL

-755 KGSNNLFDPIINL
+755 KGSDNLFDPIINL
-768 ANGIK
+768 ANGIS

-925 VFSVII
+925 VFSAII

-1003 NESWSAAGMLTLF
+1003 TESWSAAGMLTLF

-1073 VDTTKMW
+1073 VDTMKMW

-1308 ALSKMDKLDPD
+1308 ALSKIDKLDPD

-1360 MIVMSIV
+1360 MIVMSMV

-1436 ALSTLKDVPW
+1436 ALSTLKDVSW

-1460 MAIAGVITI
+1460 MAIAGVI
-1469 ISKFG
+1469 
-1474 TSGKK
+1474 
-1479 AEANMAQLA
+1479 
-1488 ILTGTMTLFMLSLST
+1488 
-1503 LKDIPWQTI
+1503 
-1512 LAASGGLIAV
+1512 
-1522 LMAITGVIAIISKFG
+1522 AIISKFG
-1537 TSGKKAKS
+1537 TSGKKANA

-1556 MTLFM
+1556 ITLFM

-1627 QLLQIVGWSSIGKGA
+1627 QLLQIVEWSSIGKGA

-1738 PKIENIVIELINSL
+1738 PQIENIVIELINSL

-1781 RIPKILESVKNIA
+1781 RMPKILESVKNIA

-1830 TTSLVNFLTKLT
+1830 TNSLVNFLTKLT
-1842 KDLFDKIWP
+1842 IALFDKIWP

-1861 EILPE
+1861 EMLPE

-1872 NLVTVVSKFVL
+1872 SLVTVVSKFVL

-1931 YMAYTVVDLIG
+1931 YMAYTIVDLIG

-2097 TNGLNDNTGAIRN
+2097 TNGLNDNTGAVRN

-2160 VNGTEVSMSG
+2160 VNGTEMSMTG
-2170 RLASSIT
+2170 KLASSIT
-2177 KDNKRASKHA
+2177 KDNKRASKRA
-2187 SENKNGTIINNGGD
+2187 LESNSSTTINNGGD

>member
-60 SFAVI
+60 AFTVI
-65 NRVTNKII
+65 NRITNKII
-73 DLGVNFVKALSVD
+73 DLGANFVKALSVD
-86 NISAGWTKFGQK
+86 NISAGWAKFGQK

-108 KIKIAGK
+108 KIKMSGK
-115 EIEDAG
+115 VIEDTSK
-121 EKMKVINDQL
+121 KMEVINDQL

-414 KDAWSGVFNSS
+414 KDAWSGIFSSS

-530 KLYYSISNIIEYIN
+530 KLYYSISNIVEYIN

-630 DTVSKVAGFLS
+630 DTVSKIAGFLS

-663 GKSSEFGELGNDIK
+663 GKSSEFGELGDDIK
-677 NFVTDML
+677 NFATDML

-768 ANGIK
+768 ANGIS
-773 SFLKGLWSI
+773 SFLKGIWSI

-800 LSGIGSVLQDI
+800 LSGIGGVLQDI

-857 VQYVMENV
+857 VQYVMESV

-885 NSIGEFLKSI
+885 NSIGDFLKSI
-895 AFLMLSLS
+895 AFLMLSFS
-903 ASIAVIAAIP
+903 ASIAIIAAIP
-913 ENGFIRGVVTIG
+913 VDGFTRGVTTISI
-925 VFSVII
+925 FSVFI

-942 AKLKTLQLAQKT
+942 AKLKTLQIAQKT

-960 TFTGHSA
+960 TFTGHSS
-967 TQSYTTMSEVA
+967 TQSYTTISEVA
-978 RVLMSIGLAIVEFAI
+978 RVLMSIGLAMVQFAI

-1003 NESWSAAGMLTLF
+1003 TEAWSAAGMLTLF
-1016 MIAISVIAI
+1016 MIAVSVIAI

-1073 VDTTKMW
+1073 VDTMKMW
-1080 NAFAAMGLTIVL
+1080 NAFAAMGLIIVL
-1092 ISAFVIELAK
+1092 ISVFVIALAK
-1102 VSKTKKG
+1102 VSKSKKG
-1109 ESTANFKGVA
+1109 ESAANFKGVA

-1210 LSISSTLSILSNIG
+1210 LSIASTLSILSNIG
-1224 DHAKLWSSVGAIST
+1224 DHAKLWSSVGAISA

-1249 ISKFSTAQKT
+1249 ISKFSIAQKT

-1294 FILGMSSALLIISG
+1294 FMLGMSSALLIISG

-1319 KMKSSVL
+1319 KMKSSVI

-1336 VAIKSMVNVSDKSK
+1336 IAIKSMVKLSDKSK

-1360 MIVMSIV
+1360 MIVMSMV

-1381 DIATVWSS
+1381 DITTVWSS
-1389 VGAIVLI
+1389 VGSIVLI
-1396 LDTLAVVIS
+1396 LGALATVIS

-1436 ALSTLKDVPW
+1436 ALSNLKEVSW

-1460 MAIAGVITI
+1460 MAIAGVISI

-1479 AEANMAQLA
+1479 ANA
-1488 ILTGTMTLFMLSLST
+1488 
-1503 LKDIPWQTI
+1503 
-1512 LAASGGLIAV
+1512 
-1522 LMAITGVIAIISKFG
+1522 
-1537 TSGKKAKS
+1537 

-1622 FAVAM
+1622 LAVAM
-1627 QLLQIVGWSSIGKGA
+1627 QLLQMVGWSSIGKGA

-1669 SAAVIMLGAGLLMA
+1669 SAAVVMLGAGLLMA

-1727 IELFSKLGELI
+1727 IELFNKLGELI
-1738 PKIENIVIELINSL
+1738 PQIENIVIELINSL
-1752 VNIFSNE
+1752 VNILSNE
-1759 ATLKLPESIMTLVDS
+1759 ATLKLPESIMMLIDS

-1781 RIPKILESVKNIA
+1781 RMPKILESVKNIA

-1800 LKDNIVWIAND
+1800 LKDNIAWIAND

-1816 LKIIDT
+1816 LKIVDT
-1822 ITSRMDEI
+1822 VTSRMDEI
-1830 TTSLVNFLTKLT
+1830 TNSLVNFVTKLT
-1842 KDLFDKIWP
+1842 IALFDKIWP

-1866 LFKQLL
+1866 LLKQLL
-1872 NLVTVVSKFVL
+1872 SLVTVVSKFVL

-1911 ILLVVEVFKGLTRV
+1911 ILLAVEVFKGLTRV

-2007 QNVYDELDSARRGIS
+2007 QNVYDELDSARKGIS

-2045 AMASSMEELTG
+2045 AVASSMEELTG

-2097 TNGLNDNTGAIRN
+2097 TNGLNDNTGAVRN

-2160 VNGTEVSMSG
+2160 VNGTKVSMSG

-2187 SENKNGTIINNGGD
+2187 SESNSGTIINNGGD

>member
-60 SFAVI
+60 AFAVI

-530 KLYYSISNIIEYIN
+530 KLYYSISNIVEYIN

-568 INAIADWVKDFI
+568 INAIANWVKDFI
-580 DAMKSAGGNSES
+580 DAMKSAGGTSES

-623 PIASIII
+623 PIASIVI

-768 ANGIK
+768 ANGIN

-800 LSGIGSVLQDI
+800 LSGIGGVLQDI

-857 VQYVMENV
+857 VQYVMESV

-885 NSIGEFLKSI
+885 NSIGDFLKSI

-913 ENGFIRGVVTIG
+913 ENGFTRGVITIG

-1003 NESWSAAGMLTLF
+1003 TEAWSAAGMLTLF

-1073 VDTTKMW
+1073 VDTMKMW
-1080 NAFAAMGLTIVL
+1080 NAFAAMGLIIVL
-1092 ISAFVIELAK
+1092 ISAFVIGLAK

-1109 ESTANFKGVA
+1109 EGAANFKGVA

-1205 MSVLL
+1205 LSVLL
-1210 LSISSTLSILSNIG
+1210 LSITSTLSILSNIG
-1224 DHAKLWSSVGAIST
+1224 DHTKLWSSVGAIST

-1249 ISKFSTAQKT
+1249 ISKFSIAQKT

-1280 NKSTNGTDWSGVTG
+1280 NKSTNGTDWSGITG

-1319 KMKSSVL
+1319 KMKSSVI

-1336 VAIKSMVNVSDKSK
+1336 IAIKSMVKLSDKSK

-1360 MIVMSIV
+1360 MIIMSMV
-1367 LWSIAGVISVLGKM
+1367 LWSIAGVIATLGKM
-1381 DIATVWSS
+1381 DITTVWSS
-1389 VGAIVLI
+1389 VGSVVLI
-1396 LDTLAVVIS
+1396 LGALATVIS

-1436 ALSTLKDVPW
+1436 ALSTLKDISW

-1460 MAIAGVITI
+1460 MA
-1469 ISKFG
+1469 
-1474 TSGKK
+1474 
-1479 AEANMAQLA
+1479 LA
-1488 ILTGTMTLFMLSLST
+1488 
-1503 LKDIPWQTI
+1503 
-1512 LAASGGLIAV
+1512 
-1522 LMAITGVIAIISKFG
+1522 GVIAIISKFG
-1537 TSGKKAKS
+1537 TSGKKANA

-1580 AVSVVLYALVGAVA
+1580 AVSIVLYALVGAVA

-1622 FAVAM
+1622 LAVAM
-1627 QLLQIVGWSSIGKGA
+1627 QLLQIVEWSSIGKGA

-1669 SAAVIMLGAGLLMA
+1669 SAAVMMLGAGLLMA

-1727 IELFSKLGELI
+1727 IELFNKLGELI
-1738 PKIENIVIELINSL
+1738 PQIENIVIELINSL
-1752 VNIFSNE
+1752 DNILSNE

-1774 CIEALNN
+1774 CIEALKN
-1781 RIPKILESVKNIA
+1781 RMPKILESVKNIA

-1800 LKDNIVWIAND
+1800 LKDNIAWIAND

-1830 TTSLVNFLTKLT
+1830 TTSLVNFLKKLT
-1842 KDLFDKIWP
+1842 KDLFDKIGS

-1861 EILPE
+1861 ENLPE
-1866 LFKQLL
+1866 LSKQLL
-1872 NLVTVVSKFVL
+1872 RLVTVVGQFVL
-1883 VFIGY
+1883 LFIGY

-1897 GTLAKLMFDLLAGI
+1897 GTLAKLMLDLLAGI

-2045 AMASSMEELTG
+2045 AMTSSMEALTG

-2097 TNGLNDNTGAIRN
+2097 TNGLNDNTGAVRN

-2160 VNGTEVSMSG
+2160 VNGTTVSMSG

-2177 KDNKRASKHA
+2177 KDNKRASKRA
-2187 SENKNGTIINNGGD
+2187 SESNSGTTINNGGD

>member
-60 SFAVI
+60 AFTVI
-65 NRVTNKII
+65 NRITNKII

-108 KIKIAGK
+108 KIKMAGK
-115 EIEDAG
+115 EVEDAG

-278 VQDVYEIASKEGIS
+278 VQDIYEIASKEGITAS
-292 ATEVLEKYGDQFDKF
+292 EVLEKYGDQFDKF

-530 KLYYSISNIIEYIN
+530 KLYYSISNIVEYIN

-623 PIASIII
+623 PIASIVI

-663 GKSSEFGELGNDIK
+663 GKSSEFGELGDNIK

-698 SITKTFVDLILLL
+698 DITKTFVDLILLL

-768 ANGIK
+768 ANGID

-782 LSGIISLTGTI
+782 LSGIISITGTI

-800 LSGIGSVLQDI
+800 LSGIGGVLQDI

-885 NSIGEFLKSI
+885 NSIGDFLKSI
-895 AFLMLSLS
+895 AFLMLSFS
-903 ASIAVIAAIP
+903 ASIAIIAAIP
-913 ENGFIRGVVTIG
+913 VDGFTRGVTTISI
-925 VFSVII
+925 FSVFI

-942 AKLKTLQLAQKT
+942 AKLKTLQIAQKT

-967 TQSYTTMSEVA
+967 TQSYTTISEVA

-993 AVKIIASLNI
+993 AVKIIASLNMT
-1003 NESWSAAGMLTLF
+1003 ESWSAAGMLTLF

-1040 AKNTSVLKKMIKL
+1040 AKNTSVLKKMIKI

-1080 NAFAAMGLTIVL
+1080 SAFGVMALTIVL
-1092 ISAFVIELAK
+1092 ISGFVIALAK

-1109 ESTANFKGVA
+1109 EGAPNFKGVA

-1125 SVLALSILKFVKN
+1125 SVLALSILTFVKN

-1224 DHAKLWSSVGAIST
+1224 DHGKLWSSVGAIST

-1249 ISKFSTAQKT
+1249 ISKFSIAQKT

-1280 NKSTNGTDWSGVTG
+1280 NKSTNGTDWSGITG

-1319 KMKSSVL
+1319 KMKTSVL

-1336 VAIKSMVNVSDKSK
+1336 IAIKSMVKLSDKSK

-1360 MIVMSIV
+1360 MIVMSMV

-1381 DIATVWSS
+1381 DITTVWSS
-1389 VGAIVLI
+1389 VGAVVLI
-1396 LDTLAVVIS
+1396 LGALATVIS
-1405 IISKFGTSGKKAEA
+1405 VISKFGTSGKKAEA

-1436 ALSTLKDVPW
+1436 ALSNLENISW

-1460 MAIAGVITI
+1460 MAIAGVI
-1469 ISKFG
+1469 
-1474 TSGKK
+1474 
-1479 AEANMAQLA
+1479 
-1488 ILTGTMTLFMLSLST
+1488 
-1503 LKDIPWQTI
+1503 
-1512 LAASGGLIAV
+1512 
-1522 LMAITGVIAIISKFG
+1522 AIISKFG
-1537 TSGKKAKS
+1537 TSGKKANA

-1580 AVSVVLYALVGAVA
+1580 AVSVVLYALVGAVS

-1622 FAVAM
+1622 LAVAM
-1627 QLLQIVGWSSIGKGA
+1627 QLLQTVEWSSIGKGA

-1700 IVANSELIGTAL
+1700 IVANSELIGAAL

-1738 PKIENIVIELINSL
+1738 PQIENIVIELINSL
-1752 VNIFSNE
+1752 VNILSNE

-1774 CIEALNN
+1774 CIEALTN

-1800 LKDNIVWIAND
+1800 LKDNIVLIAND

-1830 TTSLVNFLTKLT
+1830 TNSLVNFLTKLT
-1842 KDLFDKIWP
+1842 IALFDKIWP

-1866 LFKQLL
+1866 LLNQLL
-1872 NLVTVVSKFVL
+1872 KLVTVVSKFVL

-1911 ILLVVEVFKGLTRV
+1911 ILLVVEVFKGLTSV

-2097 TNGLNDNTGAIRN
+2097 TNGLNDNTGAVRN

-2160 VNGTEVSMSG
+2160 VNGTKVSMSG

-2177 KDNKRASKHA
+2177 KDNKRASKRA
-2187 SENKNGTIINNGGD
+2187 SESNSGTTINNGGD

-2232 SLAKGG
+2232 NLAKGG

>member
-60 SFAVI
+60 AFAVI

-98 TTSVATLAAQ
+98 VTSVATLAAQ
-108 KIKIAGK
+108 KIKMSGK
-115 EIEDAG
+115 VIEDTSK
-121 EKMKVINDQL
+121 KMEVINDQL

-183 SVASRAMYQLSQAL
+183 STASRAMYQLSQAL
-197 GKGYVQ
+197 GKGYIQ
-203 LIDWRSIGTA
+203 LIDWKSIQIA

-239 EFITKTGKKFTLEQF
+239 EFITKTGKKFTLEKF

-278 VQDVYEIASKEGIS
+278 VQDIYEIASKEGIS

-479 VSLLKAAYFAISP
+479 VSLLKAAYYAISP

-530 KLYYSISNIIEYIN
+530 KLYYSISNIVEYIN

-580 DAMKSAGGNSES
+580 DAMKSAGGTSES

-623 PIASIII
+623 PITSIII

-663 GKSSEFGELGNDIK
+663 GKSSEFGELGDDIK
-677 NFVTDML
+677 NFATDML
-684 ARLKKLSPVLKSIV
+684 SRLKKLSPVLKSIV

-755 KGSNNLFDPIINL
+755 KGSDNLFDPIINL
-768 ANGIK
+768 ANGIS

-967 TQSYTTMSEVA
+967 TQSYTTISEVA

-993 AVKIIASLNI
+993 AVKIIASLNMT
-1003 NESWSAAGMLTLF
+1003 ESWSAAGMLTLF

-1073 VDTTKMW
+1073 VDTMKMW
-1080 NAFAAMGLTIVL
+1080 NAFAAMGLIIVL
-1092 ISAFVIELAK
+1092 ISVFVIALAK

-1165 GLIELVTVLTSKL
+1165 GLIELVTQLTSKL
-1178 NKKGSKLEGLVTVTY
+1178 NKKGSKLEGVITVTY
-1193 TQYDGIAAMFAS
+1193 TQYDGIASMFAS

-1210 LSISSTLSILSNIG
+1210 LSIAATLSILSNIG
-1224 DHAKLWSSVGAIST
+1224 DPAKLWSSVGAISV
-1238 LLIAFAAMIAI
+1238 LLLVFSAMIAI

-1259 LEQSLDKTKSN
+1259 LEKSLDKTKSN

-1280 NKSTNGTDWSGVTG
+1280 NKSTNGTDWSGITG
-1294 FILGMSSALLIISG
+1294 FMLGMSSALLIISG

-1336 VAIKSMVNVSDKSK
+1336 LAIKSMVNISDKSK

-1360 MIVMSIV
+1360 MIVMSMV

-1389 VGAIVLI
+1389 VVAVVLI
-1396 LDTLAVVIS
+1396 LDALAVVIS

-1436 ALSTLKDVPW
+1436 ALSNLKDISW

-1460 MAIAGVITI
+1460 MAIAGVISI

-1479 AEANMAQLA
+1479 ANANMAQLA

-1503 LKDIPWQTI
+1503 LE
-1512 LAASGGLIAV
+1512 
-1522 LMAITGVIAIISKFG
+1522 
-1537 TSGKKAKS
+1537 
-1545 NMAQLAILTGT
+1545 
-1556 MTLFM
+1556 
-1561 LSLSTLKDI
+1561 DI

-1622 FAVAM
+1622 LAVAM
-1627 QLLQIVGWSSIGKGA
+1627 QLLQMVGWSSIGKGA

-1669 SAAVIMLGAGLLMA
+1669 SAAVVMLGAGLLMA

-1712 QNIGPMLVDALFSGF
+1712 QNIGPMLVDALFNGF
-1727 IELFSKLGELI
+1727 IELFNKLGELI
-1738 PKIENIVIELINSL
+1738 PQIENIVIELINSL

-1781 RIPKILESVKNIA
+1781 RMPKILESVKNIA

-1830 TTSLVNFLTKLT
+1830 TNSLVNFLTKLT
-1842 KDLFDKIWP
+1842 IALFDKIWP

-1861 EILPE
+1861 EMLPE

-1872 NLVTVVSKFVL
+1872 SLVTVVSKFVL

-1897 GTLAKLMFDLLAGI
+1897 GTIAKLMFDLLAGI
-1911 ILLVVEVFKGLTRV
+1911 ILLVVEVFKGLTSV

-2022 GVVTNITSRVGEDVT
+2022 GVITNITSRVGDDVT

-2045 AMASSMEELTG
+2045 AMTSSMEALTG

-2097 TNGLNDNTGAIRN
+2097 TNGLNDNTGAVRN

>member
-60 SFAVI
+60 AFTVI
-65 NRVTNKII
+65 NRITNKII

-319 TFTDVINAT
+319 TFTDVINST

-448 REITSRVLNNIRNN
+448 SEITSRVLNNIRNN

-530 KLYYSISNIIEYIN
+530 KLYYSISNIVEYIN

-580 DAMKSAGGNSES
+580 DAMKSAGGTSES

-711 PKAIDKLF
+711 PKAIDKMF

-768 ANGIK
+768 ANGIS

-800 LSGIGSVLQDI
+800 LSGIGGVLQDI

-903 ASIAVIAAIP
+903 ASIAIIAAIP
-913 ENGFIRGVVTIG
+913 ENGFTRGVVTIG

-931 SALAITLTVLS
+931 SALAVTLTVLS

-967 TQSYTTMSEVA
+967 TQSYTTISEVA

-1016 MIAISVIAI
+1016 MIAISVIAT

-1080 NAFAAMGLTIVL
+1080 NAFLVMGLTIVL
-1092 ISAFVIELAK
+1092 ISAFVIALAK

-1109 ESTANFKGVA
+1109 EGAPNFKGVA

-1294 FILGMSSALLIISG
+1294 FILGMSSALLIISS

-1319 KMKSSVL
+1319 KMKLSVL

-1336 VAIKSMVNVSDKSK
+1336 VAIKSMVKLSDKSK

-1360 MIVMSIV
+1360 MIVMSMV

-1460 MAIAGVITI
+1460 MAI
-1469 ISKFG
+1469 
-1474 TSGKK
+1474 
-1479 AEANMAQLA
+1479 
-1488 ILTGTMTLFMLSLST
+1488 
-1503 LKDIPWQTI
+1503 
-1512 LAASGGLIAV
+1512 
-1522 LMAITGVIAIISKFG
+1522 TGVIAIISKFG
-1537 TSGKKAKS
+1537 TSGKKANA
-1545 NMAQLAILTGT
+1545 NMALLAILTGT

-1669 SAAVIMLGAGLLMA
+1669 SAAVIMLGSGLLMA

-1738 PKIENIVIELINSL
+1738 PQIENIVIELINSL

-1759 ATLKLPESIMTLVDS
+1759 ATLKLPESIMTLIDS

-1781 RIPKILESVKNIA
+1781 RMPKILESVKNIA
-1794 KTILQW
+1794 KTVLQW

-1842 KDLFDKIWP
+1842 IALFDKIGP

-1866 LFKQLL
+1866 LSKQLL

-1925 IFAALR
+1925 IFDALR
-1931 YMAYTVVDLIG
+1931 YMAYTIVDLIG

-2097 TNGLNDNTGAIRN
+2097 TNGLNDNTGAVRN

-2160 VNGTEVSMSG
+2160 VNGTEMSMTG
-2170 RLASSIT
+2170 KLASSIT